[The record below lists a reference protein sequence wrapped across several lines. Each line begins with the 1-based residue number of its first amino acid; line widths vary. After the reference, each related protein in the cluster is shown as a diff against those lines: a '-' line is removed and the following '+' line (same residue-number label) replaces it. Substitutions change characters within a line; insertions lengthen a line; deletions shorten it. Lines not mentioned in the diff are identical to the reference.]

1 MDHSQNGPVEPGTT
15 VFERDF
21 LDVLRALYRRRWLVI
36 GGVLAAVVLSL
47 LASMFTTKTYRSTG
61 FFQLSDP
68 YQSRISSVFSV
79 ASRFLESS
87 QFLVLSQLKEAELL
101 PVLEVLKDKEL
112 PFGEAPNPYILTIQ
126 DFKKFFSRYR
136 SAHDFLMFAERNGEL
151 AEGELGQLRVAA
163 GQLPRWISGVYA
175 LSRDEMK
182 DIWRSLENQRNFVS
196 GVNVRFDAP
205 TPDLAKKGLSLLGDY
220 IAFTTLQ
227 ERVRDYVAANLSEF
241 TLLAG
246 RYGND
251 ILRYRQLI
259 GQLEKQKTDLLKL
272 KQKYPGR
279 TAAQSQLMSL
289 EGNGRRYLSVET
301 QIIGLESRIIDLQA
315 MIDSFAAEKKKAELY
330 LGYFTQ
336 CKGLQLNGA
345 VDGPSL
351 LSTLEAFSE
360 EFFKAHETIP
370 GTPDVRNSLAT
381 DLKRFAVLH
390 EQSLRFVSGPTT
402 PSAPV
407 GPRKSVY
414 LLFGLFLGC
423 LIFVALALFL
433 EFWKRHKDY
442 IITKD

>member
-21 LDVLRALYRRRWLVI
+21 LDVLRALYRRRWLVV
-36 GGVLAAVVLSL
+36 GGVLAVAVLSL
-47 LASMFTTKTYRSTG
+47 LASVFSAKTYRSTG

-112 PFGEAPNPYILTIQ
+112 PFGEVPNPYILTIQ
-126 DFKKFFSRYR
+126 DFKKFSSAYR
-136 SAHDFLMFAERNGEL
+136 SGHGFLTFAQHNGEL
-151 AEGELGQLRVAA
+151 AEGELEQLRAAA
-163 GQLPRWISGVYA
+163 GGGVSKWISGVYA

-182 DIWRSLENQRNFVS
+182 DIWRSLENQQNFVS
-196 GVNVRFDAP
+196 GVNVRFEAG
-205 TPDLAKKGLSLLGDY
+205 TPDLAKKGLGLLGRY
-220 IAFTTLQ
+220 IAFATLR
-227 ERVRDYVAANLSEF
+227 ERVRDYIAANLSEF

-251 ILRYRQLI
+251 ILRYQGLIRQLG
-259 GQLEKQKTDLLKL
+259 GQKADMLKL
-272 KQKYPGR
+272 KKRYPGR
-279 TAAQSQLMSL
+279 AAGQQLMSL
-289 EGNGRRYLSVET
+289 GGNGRRYLSVET
-301 QIIGLESRIIDLQA
+301 QVIGLESRIIDLQA
-315 MIDSFAAEKKKAELY
+315 MIATFVAEKKKAELY

-345 VDGPSL
+345 KNGSALLAALEKFTQDFFSANETADG
-351 LSTLEAFSE
+351 ASE
-360 EFFKAHETIP
+360 
-370 GTPDVRNSLAT
+370 VRNSLTT
-381 DLKRFAVLH
+381 DLKRFSILH
-390 EQSLRFVSGPTT
+390 QESLRFVSGPTSPT
-402 PSAPV
+402 APS

-414 LLFGLFLGC
+414 LLFGLFLGG

-433 EFWKRHKDY
+433 EFWRRHKDY
-442 IITKD
+442 ITQ